1 MYGQEFCYD
10 LASLLASK
18 GIKPEW
24 ESRYKHLISG
34 KLRMTI
40 ALPVDIEGERSDDE
54 SNGGEIEE
62 DEKYDASEL
71 DD

>member
-1 MYGQEFCYD
+1 
-10 LASLLASK
+10 
-18 GIKPEW
+18 
-24 ESRYKHLISG
+24 
-34 KLRMTI
+34 MTV

-71 DD
+71 DDQIFYYNL